1 MKKLLLFLGSIAV
14 IGYAFYLRSEYGSA
28 GAFAI
33 IAVPAMFY
41 VLLASSYYTQDYKK
55 NRYNGYPKRK

>member
-1 MKKLLLFLGSIAV
+1 MKHLFIFLASVAV
-14 IGYAFYLRSEYGSA
+14 IVYAFYLRTEYGEA
-28 GAFAI
+28 GVFAI

-41 VLLASSYYTQDYKK
+41 LMLASSFYTQDYKK

>member
-1 MKKLLLFLGSIAV
+1 MKNLSIFLASVAV
-14 IGYAFYLRSEYGSA
+14 IVYAFYLRSEYGSA
-28 GAFAI
+28 GGFAI

-41 VLLASSYYTQDYKK
+41 VMLTSSFYAQDYKK